1 MATIDVG
8 TVAGLSIGT
17 TPPSNPA
24 IIWYDTTDKLHKS
37 YDTTLG
43 QWVPMSQA
51 IVAEIADFKDLIN
64 KANLPGG
71 LPIAA
76 FYNVLK
82 RDADGNWNTMVW
94 VVGQTRIQYVD
105 KLNNIIVEDLAG
117 QGTTTQYVAS
127 TNYFFDNVVATFDQK
142 TSKLNFTFQTLTDNP
157 ALEDV
162 LYGMRVIN
170 TNPTLVKRTVKSLL
184 SSSAKNSLAFVNGL
198 YFDFAAAMKGVTV
211 SEQENDTQV
220 IGYKQ
225 YTADYTAINKA
236 FEDVTKIITD
246 WQNGSQMMIFSAKLV
261 EVNPVTATPSNP
273 QDLTVNDDLKT
284 ALNKIQGWYNR
295 LKLANGMNLS
305 PAYAPSG
312 IQVRYPQAG
321 DTVEQAIGFLHRLI
335 QDFGG
340 QAKAVTVGGN
350 ASDFPASPNP
360 SYQIKPTDNLYQ
372 AVAKI
377 VNNLASLF
385 NGGVND
391 AAYLADNFVRTQS
404 IRPQSVTQPKLATDV
419 MSLVNNGVYKQY
431 PVATWEGNDPTNWFV
446 EPGMFYDAAQASAST
461 AIEPAISE
469 LWEDKG
475 YRTDCIW
482 DFWVRMP
489 NNNLKLIING
499 DGFPWA
505 PAVTYENTIGSAGG
519 SSYQVLINCRFMP
532 LYGGERGYW
541 LMTKYILNQRS

>member
-1 MATIDVG
+1 MATINVG
-8 TVAGLSIGT
+8 TVAGISIGT

-24 IIWYDTTDKLHKS
+24 IIWYDTTDKLHKN
-37 YDTTLG
+37 YDASLG
-43 QWVPMSQA
+43 QWIPMLQA
-51 IVAEIADFKDLIN
+51 IVSEIGDFNDLIN

-82 RDADGNWNTMVW
+82 RDADAQWNTMVW

-127 TNYFFDNVVATFDQK
+127 TNYFFDNIVATFDQK
-142 TSKLNFTFQTLTDNP
+142 TSKLNYTFQQLTDNP

-170 TNPTLVKRTVKSLL
+170 NIPTLVKRTVKSLL
-184 SSSAKNSLAFVNGL
+184 SNSSKNSLGFVNGL
-198 YFDFAAAMKGVTV
+198 YFDFSAAMNGVIV
-211 SEQENDTQV
+211 SEQTGDTQV
-220 IGYKQ
+220 PGYKQ
-225 YTADYTAINKA
+225 YKADYVAIEKA
-236 FEDVTKIITD
+236 FDDVSKIIND
-246 WQNGSQMMIFSAKLV
+246 WQNGSSAMIFGAKLI
-261 EVNPVTATPSNP
+261 EVNPVTATVAAP
-273 QDLTVNDDLKT
+273 QDLTTQDDLKT

-295 LKLANGMNLS
+295 LKLSTGMSLS
-305 PAYAPSG
+305 PAYAPAANKA
-312 IQVRYPQAG
+312 RYPQAG
-321 DTVEQAIGFLHRLI
+321 DTVEQAIGILQKFL
-335 QDFGG
+335 QDFNG
-340 QAKAVTVGGN
+340 QATAVTVGGN

-385 NGGVND
+385 GGGVD
-391 AAYLADNFVRTQS
+391 DVPYVADSLVRTQS
-404 IRPQSVTQPKLATDV
+404 IRPQSVTQPKLGVDV
-419 MSLVNNGVYKQY
+419 MSLINNGVKKQY
-431 PVATWEGNDPTNWFV
+431 PVNVWEGTDPTNWFI
-446 EPGMFYDAAQASAST
+446 EPGMFYDAAT
-461 AIEPAISE
+461 VTLPNVEPSISDNYE
-469 LWEDKG
+469 NI
-475 YRTDCIW
+475 RTDCMW

-489 NNNLKLIING
+489 NNTAKLIIHG
-499 DGFPWA
+499 DHYITWLP
-505 PAVTYENTIGSAGG
+505 VIVYQNTIGSPSA

-541 LMTKYILNQRS
+541 LMTKYILNQQS

>member
-8 TVAGLSIGT
+8 TVAGISIGT

-24 IIWYDTTDKLHKS
+24 IIWYDTTDKLHKN
-37 YDTTLG
+37 YDASLG
-43 QWVPMSQA
+43 QWIPMSQA
-51 IVAEIADFKDLIN
+51 IVSEIGDFNDLIN

-82 RDADGNWNTMVW
+82 RDADAQWNTMVW

-127 TNYFFDNVVATFDQK
+127 TNYFFDNIVATFDQK
-142 TSKLNFTFQTLTDNP
+142 TSKLNYTFQQLTDNP

-170 TNPTLVKRTVKSLL
+170 NIPTLVKRTVKSLL
-184 SSSAKNSLAFVNGL
+184 SNSSKNSLGFVNGL
-198 YFDFAAAMKGVTV
+198 YFDFSAAMNGVIV
-211 SEQENDTQV
+211 SEQTGDTQV
-220 IGYKQ
+220 PGYKQ
-225 YTADYTAINKA
+225 YKADYVAIEKA
-236 FEDVTKIITD
+236 FDDVSKIIND
-246 WQNGSQMMIFSAKLV
+246 WQNGSSAMIFGAKLI
-261 EVNPVTATPSNP
+261 EVNPVTATVAAP
-273 QDLTVNDDLKT
+273 QDLTTQDDLKT

-295 LKLANGMNLS
+295 LKLSTGMSLS
-305 PAYAPSG
+305 PAYAPAANKS
-312 IQVRYPQAG
+312 RYPQAG
-321 DTVEQAIGFLHRLI
+321 DTVEQAIGILQKFL
-335 QDFGG
+335 QDFNG
-340 QAKAVTVGGN
+340 QATAVTVGGN
-350 ASDFPASPNP
+350 AGDFPASPNP

-385 NGGVND
+385 GGGVD
-391 AAYLADNFVRTQS
+391 DVPYVADSLVRTQS
-404 IRPQSVTQPKLATDV
+404 IRPQSVTQPKLGTDV
-419 MSLVNNGVYKQY
+419 MSLINNGVKKQY
-431 PVATWEGNDPTNWFV
+431 PVNVWEGTDPTNWFI
-446 EPGMFYDAAQASAST
+446 EPGMFYDAAT
-461 AIEPAISE
+461 VTLPNVEPSISE
-469 LWEDKG
+469 NYENI
-475 YRTDCIW
+475 RTDCMW

-489 NNNLKLIING
+489 NNTAKLIIHG
-499 DGFPWA
+499 DHY
-505 PAVTYENTIGSAGG
+505 VTWLPVIVYQNTIGTPSA

-541 LMTKYILNQRS
+541 LMTKYILNQQS